1 MLSKTI
7 IMTLTPEELEKIKSM
22 HSEFMKGKAM
32 LGDLELAKQE
42 VLADIAKIKQSFE
55 SHERELIE
63 KYGDNVTINMKTGEI
78 KNKQI

>member
-1 MLSKTI
+1 
-7 IMTLTPEELEKIKSM
+7 MTLTTEELEKIKSM
-22 HSEFMKGKAM
+22 HSEFMKAKAM

-42 VLADIAKIKQSFE
+42 VLADIAKVKQSFE